1 MRKLLLATAATMGAM
16 LATTG
21 GALAQPVKPVAPG
34 TVVVHLN
41 GYLQFE
47 IAGFGS
53 TVNTVTSKGAEVV
66 TPEFGAPNTET
77 LVGAGTYKLNPITTD
92 GDARIYAGFDAAT
105 ADDVAYGAQIEL
117 RTQASDA
124 GVGAGKVTGAGSSTG
139 TEGIYIKRAYG
150 YVGTEQGGF
159 IRLGQGD
166 SAFSL
171 LQSGDV
177 EAFGDGAQFNTDG
190 GVASLLPTAATPGNF
205 IYADAS
211 GLYATGKIVYISPAI
226 AGFSVAAG
234 YEPNSNGIKEG
245 YGDCASAST
254 LSSTSSTSP
263 STVCADESSSPLSG
277 DIGKRRKNTVDAMV
291 QYAMESDGV
300 KLKASGGILYG
311 APIDYTGAAVGFG
324 KGALHYGYDN
334 LEVYQAG
341 VQATFA
347 GLTLGAN
354 VKGGQVEDSYAF
366 KPKGARDGLT
376 YIVGA
381 AYEMGPAVLGASFYE
396 GQTSGS
402 YYPGETYTVGKTKL
416 GEGHTLTEYGAAVG
430 GNYVLSKNLSLFV
443 QYLYGHKQQIGNSGF
458 ANLKDAQVQAIGAG
472 GTFKW

>member
-1 MRKLLLATAATMGAM
+1 MRKLLLASAATMGAM

-53 TVNTVTSKGAEVV
+53 SVNTIKSAGTTTDGVT
-66 TPEFGAPNTET
+66 T
-77 LVGAGTYKLNPITTD
+77 GAGVYKLNPITTD
-92 GDARIYAGFDAAT
+92 GDARIYSGFDAAT
-105 ADDVAYGAQIEL
+105 TTGVEYGAQIEL

-124 GVGAGKVTGAGSSTG
+124 GVGAGKVSGAGSSTG
-139 TEGIYIKRAYG
+139 TEGIYVKRAYG
-150 YVGTEQGGF
+150 YVGTAQGGF

-171 LQSGDV
+171 LQSGDI

-190 GVASLLPTAATPGNF
+190 GVESLLPSAATPANF

-234 YEPNSNGIKEG
+234 YEPNSNGLKEG

-254 LSSTSSTSP
+254 LNAAGT
-263 STVCADESSSPLSG
+263 STVCADESSSPLAG

-291 QYAMESDGV
+291 QYALESDGV

-311 APIDYTGAAVGFG
+311 APIDYTGPAA
-324 KGALHYGYDN
+324 KTGALHYGYDN

-347 GLTLGAN
+347 GLTVGAN

-366 KPKGARDGLT
+366 KPKGTRDGLT

-381 AYEMGPAVLGASFYE
+381 AYEMGPAVLGASFFE
-396 GQTSGS
+396 GQTAGS
-402 YYPGETYTVGKTKL
+402 YYPGATYGTKKL

-430 GNYVLSKNLSLFV
+430 GNYVISKNLSLFL
-443 QYLYGHKQQIGNSGF
+443 QYEYGHKQQIGNTAF
-458 ANLKDAQVQAIGAG
+458 VNDKDAQVQAIGAG